1 MMLRLTMMHIHSYS
15 AQVPHGPTST
25 RTPLRS
31 NPTSTRIRSAQLSSG
46 EFCATG
52 AFKPLEG
59 LSQGG
64 LMAHC
69 HIPEPASNDARQRL
83 RPMGRKMCPKR
94 VPENGA
100 QSCAR
105 KCARSC
111 ARTFK

>member
-69 HIPEPASNDARQRL
+69 HIAIIISRWLKYYD
-83 RPMGRKMCPKR
+83 KMEKLFPHYW
-94 VPENGA
+94 
-100 QSCAR
+100 
-105 KCARSC
+105 
-111 ARTFK
+111 